1 MRVRID
7 SDGTSEDSPDAQAA
21 AQLTADFADWLA
33 QDRAVGP
40 HVEIR
45 RIRPEPAD
53 GAMSGDLVAWLSLAI
68 SSGFS
73 TTALVYAHKTFR
85 ASLPPRLRTGARM
98 VIEHGDVR
106 VVVENGT
113 EQDAA
118 RIEQALATPQ
128 RSAGDVA
135 RLLAAPPPA
144 LSRPDFPTPQRSGGS
159 LPDGLRHNV
168 SDTVS
173 RVGERLSAFEAR
185 GDIRRLA
192 DSDEYE
198 ANDVAPAAD
207 TVNHTLAR
215 LFIRLGPPPSPSS
228 NEYAFTGGGDGGAQ
242 A

>member
-21 AQLTADFADWLA
+21 AQLTAGFADWLA

-45 RIRPEPAD
+45 RIRPEASD

-106 VVVENGT
+106 VVVENGDA
-113 EQDAA
+113 QDAA
-118 RIEQALATPQ
+118 RVAHALAATAQPAAGGTPGEPAAGTPPQ
-128 RSAGDVA
+128 SAGNA
-135 RLLAAPPPA
+135 
-144 LSRPDFPTPQRSGGS
+144 GS
-159 LPDGLRHNV
+159 
-168 SDTVS
+168 
-173 RVGERLSAFEAR
+173 
-185 GDIRRLA
+185 
-192 DSDEYE
+192 
-198 ANDVAPAAD
+198 
-207 TVNHTLAR
+207 
-215 LFIRLGPPPSPSS
+215 
-228 NEYAFTGGGDGGAQ
+228 
-242 A
+242 